1 VFILP
6 IAALSLIAI
15 SFSAAPSELLATVN
29 HGLNFVQPSKSQS
42 TACHRHKR
50 CPAPHRTPTGPGS
63 STPTVAPTSTPTVK
77 PTNAPTVKPTSTP
90 TATATPT
97 STPTSTSSAP
107 SDPPSTPAGAPAAVC
122 DNASVLAGP
131 ATAPAG
137 AVTVP
142 AGNNASL
149 FGDQLPANT
158 SYYFATGTHYLGSGE
173 FAQIN
178 PGKNDTFIGAPGA
191 IISGV
196 NPGSAGYHQND
207 FAFVGNDTSDT
218 GVTIEYLTI
227 ENFSPPGSQGAVNTN
242 SDDNWTITHS
252 TITGNVPGAAMM
264 VGSGNTIDHNCLT
277 ANGQYAFNAYQN
289 PGDPQQS
296 VVTGGPQNIVLSAN
310 EISYNN
316 TCNWEKL
323 GKFPIATPAGCAGA
337 GQFDGCGCSGGGK
350 FWQDQNV
357 TVTDNYVHDN
367 YSVGIWADTNNDGFD
382 IEGNYF
388 SANYDGALV
397 YEISYNALI
406 KGNTFVDNAWGA
418 GAADSGF
425 PDSAIY
431 ISESGGDSRVPNSFG
446 YRTLAIEGNTFTDN
460 WGGVIL
466 WENANRFCS
475 DGYDDAC
482 TLVSPAATQAKC
494 KSALGN
500 SATNQATGN
509 PDYFDMCRWKT
520 QNVTVSGNAFRF
532 NPASIGSACT
542 AAKGCGFNG
551 VFSEYGSTKP
561 FTAWVVPVNISSHQ
575 NNVFKNNT
583 YTGPWSFDNFALGD
597 TLSWSQWTS
606 GFKDDNGSNASIG
619 TQDAGSTFN

>member
-29 HGLNFVQPSKSQS
+29 HGLNFAQASKSQS
-42 TACHRHKR
+42 KVCHRHKR
-50 CPAPHRTPTGPGS
+50 CPAPHPTATGPGA
-63 STPTVAPTSTPTVK
+63 STPTVTPTSTPTVT
-77 PTNAPTVKPTSTP
+77 PANTPTVTPTSTQTVTP
-90 TATATPT
+90 TATAT
-97 STPTSTSSAP
+97 STSPAP
-107 SDPPSTPAGAPAAVC
+107 PDPPSTPAGAPPAVC
-122 DNASVLAGP
+122 DNAGVLAGP

-142 AGNNASL
+142 AGNNAGL
-149 FGDQLPANT
+149 FGGQLPADT
-158 SYYFATGTHYLGSGE
+158 TYYFAAGTHYLGSGE

-191 IISGV
+191 IISGT
-196 NPGSAGYHQND
+196 NPGSAGYRQND
-207 FAFVGNDTSDT
+207 FAFAGNDTSDT

-242 SDDNWTITHS
+242 SDDNWAITHS
-252 TITGNVPGAAMM
+252 TIKNNVPGAAMM
-264 VGSGNTIDHNCLT
+264 VGSGNTIEHNCLT

-296 VVTGGPQNIVLSAN
+296 PVTGGPQNIVLSGN

-323 GKFPIATPAGCAGA
+323 GKFPITTPAGCAGA

-357 TVTDNYVHDN
+357 TVKGNYVHDN

-388 SANYDGALV
+388 SANDDNALV

-406 KGNTFVDNAWGA
+406 KGNTFVDNAWRA

-425 PDSAIY
+425 PDGAIF

-446 YRTLAIEGNTFTDN
+446 YSTLVIQGNTFTGN
-460 WGGVIL
+460 WSGVIL

-482 TLVSPAATQAKC
+482 TLVSSSAKQSAC
-494 KSALGN
+494 KSALAN
-500 SATNQATGN
+500 PATNQASAN

-520 QNVTVSGNAFRF
+520 QNVIVSGNAFRF

-542 AAKGCGFNG
+542 AARGCGFNG
-551 VFSEYGSTKP
+551 LFSQYGSARP
-561 FTAWVVPVNISSHQ
+561 YTAWVVPVNISSHQ

-583 YTGPWSFDNFALGD
+583 YTGPWNFDGFALGD
-597 TLSWSQWTS
+597 TVSWSQWTS
-606 GFKDDNGSNASIG
+606 GFKDDNGSNASFG
-619 TQDAGSTFN
+619 AQDAGSTFN

>member
-6 IAALSLIAI
+6 IAALGLVAL
-15 SFSAAPSELLATVN
+15 SFSAAPREMLASVSG
-29 HGLNFVQPSKSQS
+29 GLSFTQS
-42 TACHRHKR
+42 STNQSASCHRHKR
-50 CPAPHRTPTGPGS
+50 CPKPHPVPTGSGS
-63 STPTVAPTSTPTVK
+63 GSATAKPTVPPTVK
-77 PTNAPTVKPTSTP
+77 PTKP
-90 TATATPT
+90 ATPT
-97 STPTSTSSAP
+97 PTPTTPTPTPTSASPSPGDPTSAP
-107 SDPPSTPAGAPAAVC
+107 PPAGVPAAVC
-122 DNASVLAGP
+122 TNASVLSGP
-131 ATAPAG
+131 ASAPAG

-142 AGNNASL
+142 AGDNASL
-149 FGDQLPANT
+149 FGDQLPGNAT
-158 SYYFATGTHYLGSGE
+158 YWFAPGTHYLGSGE

-191 IISGV
+191 VISGT
-196 NPGSAGYHQND
+196 NAGSAGYHQND

-242 SDDNWTITHS
+242 SNDGWTIAHS
-252 TITGNVPGAAMM
+252 TIKDNVPGAAMM
-264 VGSGNTIDHNCLT
+264 VGSGNTIENNCLT

-296 VVTGGPQNIVLSAN
+296 PVTGGPQNIVLSGN

-323 GKFPIATPAGCAGA
+323 GKFPITTPAGCAGA

-350 FWQDQNV
+350 FWQNENV
-357 TVTDNYVHDN
+357 TVKGNYVHDN
-367 YSVGIWADTNNDGFD
+367 YSVGMWADTNNDGFD

-388 SANYDGALV
+388 SANYDNALV

-406 KGNTFVDNAWGA
+406 KGNTFVDNAWGI

-425 PDSAIY
+425 PDAAVF

-446 YRTLAIEGNTFTDN
+446 YSTLAIEGNTFTDN
-460 WGGVIL
+460 WSGVIL

-482 TLVSPAATQAKC
+482 TLVSSSAKQSAC
-494 KSALGN
+494 KSALAS
-500 SATNQATGN
+500 SATNQASDN
-509 PDYFDMCRWKT
+509 PDYFDLCRWKT
-520 QNVTVSGNAFRF
+520 QNVIVSGNAFRL

-542 AAKGCGFNG
+542 AARGCGING
-551 VFSEYGSTKP
+551 VFSQYGSTKP
-561 FTAWVVPVNISSHQ
+561 YTAWVVPVNISSHQ
-575 NNVFKNNT
+575 NNVFRDNT

-619 TQDAGSTFN
+619 GQDAGSTFN